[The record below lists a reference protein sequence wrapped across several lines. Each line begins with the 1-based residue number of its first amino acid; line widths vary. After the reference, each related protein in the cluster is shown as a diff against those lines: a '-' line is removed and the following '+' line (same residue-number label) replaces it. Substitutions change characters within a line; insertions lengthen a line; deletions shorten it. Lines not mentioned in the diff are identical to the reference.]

1 MVTFELFGD
10 RIIWP
15 YFCGLVAALYFEPKK
30 AAVI

>member
-10 RIIWP
+10 RVIWP
-15 YFCGLVAALYFEPKK
+15 YFCGLVAALYFDPKE